1 MDHNNLLFES
11 CCNKQVETLLSLL
24 MKNLLTNFS
33 DVKVKKPHKF
43 LRCESEKK
51 PRVITKPTK
60 FIAAKYLRSSI
71 KAL

>member
-33 DVKVKKPHKF
+33 DVKVKKPPQISPMWKW
-43 LRCESEKK
+43 KK
-51 PRVITKPTK
+51 NPSYYETYKIH
-60 FIAAKYLRSSI
+60 RS
-71 KAL
+71 